1 VNRCIKWPLITLATA
16 AAIALCAAA
25 ADASAQTL
33 IERGSYL
40 VNGILT
46 CGNCHTAKGP
56 GGVPIADQKL
66 AGGSQIFD
74 GPSYSVQAANITPDL
89 ETGIGKW
96 SEADI
101 KRALQHGVR
110 PNGAPL
116 APAMPSAFYGAF
128 TRRDLDA
135 VIAYVRSVPAVS
147 HEVRAPI
154 YTAALDLELERV
166 PGAEKAVTQADLADP
181 IKRGRYLTTIGHCF
195 ECHTP
200 LLPNGRH
207 DFSNSFGRGGQM
219 FKGPFGVSV
228 SRNIT
233 SDRTDGIGAW
243 SDAEIVRAI
252 TQGISRDGSRLKPPM
267 GFAWYARMTDE
278 DLNAIV
284 AYLRTV
290 PPHTGFV
297 SASGKHF

>member
-1 VNRCIKWPLITLATA
+1 MISNPLCDVRVVA
-16 AAIALCAAA
+16 AAITLSMAAA
-25 ADASAQTL
+25 NAPAQTL

-56 GGVPIADQKL
+56 GGVPIADRKL

-74 GPSYSVQAANITPDL
+74 GPRYSVQAANITPDAG
-89 ETGIGKW
+89 TGIGNW
-96 SEADI
+96 SDADI

-110 PNGAPL
+110 PDGAML

-135 VIAYVRSVPAVS
+135 VIAYLRTVPAVS

-154 YTAALDLELERV
+154 YTVALELDLEPV
-166 PGAEKAVTQADLADP
+166 PGAGREMKEAELADP

-200 LLPNGRH
+200 LLPNGHH
-207 DFSNSFGRGGQM
+207 DFKNSFGRGGQI

-233 SDRTDGIGAW
+233 SDTQDGIGAW
-243 SDAEIVRAI
+243 SDAQIVRAI

-278 DLNAIV
+278 DLDAIV

-290 PPHTGFV
+290 PARTEFV
-297 SASGKHF
+297 SASGKR

>member
-1 VNRCIKWPLITLATA
+1 MARNPLCDAL
-16 AAIALCAAA
+16 AIAAMIALAIVVG
-25 ADASAQTL
+25 DASAQTP

-46 CGNCHTAKGP
+46 CGNCHTPKGP

-66 AGGSQIFD
+66 AGGSQTFD
-74 GPSYSVQAANITPDL
+74 GPHYSVQAANITPDVG
-89 ETGIGKW
+89 TGIGKW
-96 SEADI
+96 NEADI

-110 PNGAPL
+110 QNGAQL

-128 TRRDLDA
+128 THRDLDA
-135 VIAYVRSVPAVS
+135 VIAYLHSVPAVS
-147 HEVRAPI
+147 HEVRAPV
-154 YTAALDLELERV
+154 YTAALDVKLERV
-166 PGAEKAVTQADLADP
+166 PGANKAVTEAELADP

-207 DFSNSFGRGGQM
+207 DFKNSFGRGGQL

-233 SDRTDGIGAW
+233 SDKTNGIGAW
-243 SDAEIVRAI
+243 SDAEILRAI

-267 GFAWYARMTDE
+267 GFAWYARMTHE

-290 PPHTGFV
+290 PARTEYV
-297 SASGKHF
+297 SAADKRF